1 MTIIYKLYFRYS
13 STAKDNKSSKGK
25 DAKFVS
31 IAKALAEEIE
41 KGRISIVYP
50 KKDEAKKPSGSPK
63 KDDSKKSNRS
73 PKKDESKKPNGS
85 PNKDY
90 KKPNV
95 TPKKDEKGKK
105 NGKLGK
111 N

>member
-1 MTIIYKLYFRYS
+1 MTVSFIRFYFRYS

-50 KKDEAKKPSGSPK
+50 KKDEAKKPNESPRKDDSKMPSGSPK
-63 KDDSKKSNRS
+63 KDDSKVFSW
-73 PKKDESKKPNGS
+73 PPC
-85 PNKDY
+85 
-90 KKPNV
+90 
-95 TPKKDEKGKK
+95 
-105 NGKLGK
+105 
-111 N
+111 